1 MPGAQQRIPA
11 EIIFS
16 QEFLH
21 WERRHRRQ
29 AKYMHRL
36 NITAK
41 IWLSVGVFILGYVLS
56 TALSQVQGHTARTS
70 LRFTSEALF
79 PAAQRT
85 QEAEAGFQ
93 RMVKGFGDA
102 VIMQDASGLDRAAED
117 GRNAVAAL
125 KTVAAIRDLSPERA
139 SEADRLA
146 ASMDQLLSEARST
159 YGAALAGALTG
170 SAQDQMRAMATR
182 TDEAK
187 AAVTKMKEHAAQ
199 DLLQQLSALEQRTAS
214 QTSIALVVFLVTL
227 LVAGV
232 IVHLTIR
239 RAITGPVAR
248 VIGGVRDAADET
260 AQASAQMAQSGKEV
274 SNNAQEQAACI
285 EETSASLEEIS
296 ATTQQNADRAG
307 EADRLM
313 QEARNT
319 VERASQAMQQ
329 LTSSM
334 NLISKSSNQVAGVL
348 KNIDEIAFH
357 TNILA
362 LNAAVEAARAGEA
375 GAGFSVVADE
385 VRSLAH
391 RAAEA
396 ARNSGAIIEQTVSDV
411 SKGVELV
418 AHAHT
423 AFQEVASKIGSGT
436 EIVSQIAASSA
447 EQARGISN
455 IGQAITQIEALT
467 QRNVANA
474 QQSAEGAL
482 AMTTQVE
489 NTRHYLDELVAVV
502 GMRSA

>member
-1 MPGAQQRIPA
+1 
-11 EIIFS
+11 
-16 QEFLH
+16 
-21 WERRHRRQ
+21 
-29 AKYMHRL
+29 MHRL

-41 IWLSVGVFILGYVLS
+41 IWLSIGVFILGYVIS
-56 TALSQVQGHTARTS
+56 TTLSQMQSREARES
-70 LRFTSEALF
+70 LRVTSEALF
-79 PAAQRT
+79 PAAQRS
-85 QEAEAGFQ
+85 QEAEAALQ

-117 GRNAVAAL
+117 GRQAAAALRAVAATQGL
-125 KTVAAIRDLSPERA
+125 DGQRA
-139 SEADRLA
+139 VETGKLA
-146 ASMDQLLSEARST
+146 GSLDQLLADARQT
-159 YGAALAGALTG
+159 YGEVLAGTLSAETQERMRALA
-170 SAQDQMRAMATR
+170 MRT
-182 TDEAK
+182 EESKSSLAK
-187 AAVTKMKEHAAQ
+187 TKEGFAA
-199 DLLQQLSALEQRTAS
+199 DLRRQLSVLEERSEHQSLLAL
-214 QTSIALVVFLVTL
+214 LVFIVTL
-227 LVAGV
+227 MVAGL

-239 RAITGPVAR
+239 RAITGPVVR
-248 VIGGVRDAADET
+248 VIGGVQDAANE
-260 AQASAQMAQSGKEV
+260 AARASAQMAQSGMEV

-296 ATTQQNADRAG
+296 TTTRQNADRAG

-313 QEARNT
+313 LEARQK
-319 VERASQAMQQ
+319 VEHAAQAMNG

-396 ARNSGAIIEQTVSDV
+396 ARNSSAIIEQTQGDV

-418 AHAHT
+418 GHAHA
-423 AFQEVASKIGSGT
+423 AFQEVSVKIASGT
-436 EIVSQIAASSA
+436 EIVSQIAASSD
-447 EQARGISN
+447 EQARGISS
-455 IGQAITQIEALT
+455 QAITRIESLT

-474 QQSAEGAL
+474 QQTAKGASE
-482 AMTTQVE
+482 MKSQVE
-489 NTRHYLDELVAVV
+489 TTRKYLNELVSVV
-502 GMRSA
+502 GLGNT

>member
-1 MPGAQQRIPA
+1 MR
-11 EIIFS
+11 
-16 QEFLH
+16 
-21 WERRHRRQ
+21 
-29 AKYMHRL
+29 RL

-41 IWLSVGVFILGYVLS
+41 IWLSVGVFILGYLLS
-56 TALSQVQGHTARTS
+56 TALSQFQSREARTS
-70 LRFTSEALF
+70 LRATSEALF
-79 PAAQRT
+79 PAAQRS
-85 QEAEAGFQ
+85 QEAEAAFE

-102 VIMQDASGLDRAAED
+102 VIMQDSSGLDRAAED
-117 GRNAVAAL
+117 GRQAVAAL
-125 KTVAAIRDLSPERA
+125 KAVAAIPGLSPERSGA
-139 SEADRLA
+139 AGRLA
-146 ASMDQLLSEARST
+146 STVDQVLTDARTT
-159 YGAALAGALTG
+159 YGAVSSGTMSATTQDDIRALAG
-170 SAQDQMRAMATR
+170 R

-187 AAVTKMKEHAAQ
+187 AALGRMKEQLAA
-199 DLLQQLSALEQRTAS
+199 DLHRQLNSLETSSAS
-214 QTSIALVVFLVTL
+214 QSLLALAVFAATL
-227 LVAGV
+227 LIAGA

-239 RAITGPVAR
+239 RSITGPVVR
-248 VIGGVRDAADET
+248 VIGGVQEAANG
-260 AQASAQMAQSGKEV
+260 ASEAATQMAQSGMEV

-296 ATTQQNADRAG
+296 ATTRQNADRAG

-313 QEARNT
+313 QNARQT
-319 VERASQAMQQ
+319 VERAAHAMND

-334 NLISKSSNQVAGVL
+334 SQISKSSHQVAGVL

-396 ARNSGAIIEQTVSDV
+396 ARNSSGIIEETVEHV

-418 AHAHT
+418 GQAQA
-423 AFQEVASKIGSGT
+423 AFQEVSVTIGSGT
-436 EIVSQIAASSA
+436 QLVSQIASSSD
-447 EQARGISN
+447 EQARGITN
-455 IGQAITQIEALT
+455 IGQAITRIEALT

-474 QQSAEGAL
+474 QQTAEGAS

-489 NTRHYLDELVAVV
+489 GTRKYLDELVAVV
-502 GMRSA
+502 GLQRA